1 MEGFIS
7 FIHGVHKG
15 LIKRDHGYWSCR
27 VPGFSGNDIIHRGL
41 VVVLFLTTESPAL
54 KGGDGGES
62 L

>member
-27 VPGFSGNDIIHRGL
+27 VPGFSGNDIIHR
-41 VVVLFLTTESPAL
+41 V
-54 KGGDGGES
+54 
-62 L
+62 